1 MSKTKIGSL
10 SSRFGYGLLAVA
22 MLFAYFPAM
31 ASAVQITNR
40 KVVIG
45 NSAPSAVTT
54 YNFTFTVPTTGT
66 PIKSASFTACT
77 TASGTCTA
85 PSNFSAT
92 AATLTSQPTGMGA
105 AAGWTLSNTAG
116 AFKLVNAANATNPSG
131 SQTVSFTGATNP
143 DSANATFFIR
153 MATFSGS
160 DWATGALD
168 NGVVAASTAGVVT
181 VNANVDETLTFTLA
195 ATTVPLGTINA
206 STTGSG
212 TSTMT
217 VGTNGTYGYSV
228 SYNPTTTL
236 TSGANT
242 ITALASQTAS
252 QIGQKQFGINLRD
265 NATPNV
271 GSDKTG
277 AAGGTV
283 AANYNTADSFMFN
296 TAGDVIATA
305 SGPVNTTT
313 YTTSYI
319 ANVTTDTAA
328 GAYSTSINYIAT
340 ANF

>member
-1 MSKTKIGSL
+1 MSKTKTNLL
-10 SSRFGYGLLAVA
+10 SSRVGCGLLAVA

-31 ASAVQITNR
+31 ASAAQITNR

-77 TASGTCTA
+77 TASGACTT
-85 PSNFSAT
+85 PSNFSAL

-131 SQTVSFTGATNP
+131 SQTVNFTGATNP

-153 MATFSGS
+153 MATFSVA
-160 DWATGALD
+160 DWTGALD
-168 NGVVAASTAGVVT
+168 DGVVAASTAGVVT
-181 VNANVDETLTFTLA
+181 VNATVDETLTFTLA

-212 TSTMT
+212 TSTMI

-228 SYNPTTTL
+228 SYNPTATL

-242 ITALASQTAS
+242 ITALAAQTAS
-252 QIGQKQFGINLRD
+252 QLGQKQFGINLRD

-277 AAGGTV
+277 AVGGTV

-296 TAGDVIATA
+296 TSGDVVATA